1 MIRTEE
7 KKKRNFLYENE
18 LKMQNDNF
26 LYEISFWRESNLKT
40 WKNAYMKLI
49 NSYAGTQADLRGR

>member
-1 MIRTEE
+1 MIRAKE

-26 LYEISFWRESNLKT
+26 LYEISF
-40 WKNAYMKLI
+40 
-49 NSYAGTQADLRGR
+49 

>member
-40 WKNAYMKLI
+40 CHAYMKLI
-49 NSYAGTQADLRGR
+49 NSYAGTQADLRER